1 MMSWM
6 NISESNIAPTM
17 VELGEW
23 KSLHAQ
29 GRTRNFSLR
38 LSSCDTNILIKI
50 NLHAYIYIYI
60 YIQINLLREFIFF

>member
-6 NISESNIAPTM
+6 NISESNIAPNM
-17 VELGEW
+17 VELGEL
-23 KSLHAQ
+23 KSLHAH
-29 GRTRNFSLR
+29 GRTINFSLR

-60 YIQINLLREFIFF
+60 YTYKLIY

>member
-17 VELGEW
+17 VELGEL
-23 KSLHAQ
+23 KSLHVQ

-38 LSSCDTNILIKI
+38 LSRYDINILIKI
-50 NLHAYIYIYI
+50 NLHAYIYTYKLIY
-60 YIQINLLREFIFF
+60 